1 MVQALTAAAI
11 VLTATTVL
19 AAPIFDE
26 TLVSREPAFWNTVK
40 NDLKKVGSG
49 LEKGIT
55 GVANTVGTVAQ
66 GLEAANA
73 VKSGYS
79 SLRGKREEEI
89 ADLLARDPSF
99 GSFIKGIGKDIGK
112 VAGVVAPIATKFI
125 REEPQ
130 ELSARDIELLEEL
143 AARDPSFG
151 SFFKGLAKDVGKVA
165 SVATKFIREEP
176 IELSERDIEIMEE
189 LAARDPSF
197 GSFFKGL
204 AKDVGKVAGVVAP
217 IATKFI
223 REEPLELSAR
233 DIELLEELAARDPSF
248 GSFFKGLAKD
258 VGKVAGA
265 VAPIATKFIREEPLE
280 LSARDM
286 ELLEELAARDPSF
299 GSFIKG
305 IGKDIGKVAGVVAP
319 IATKFIRE
327 EPSLDALD

>member
-165 SVATKFIREEP
+165 
-176 IELSERDIEIMEE
+176 
-189 LAARDPSF
+189 
-197 GSFFKGL
+197 
-204 AKDVGKVAGVVAP
+204 GVVAP